1 MNKTGLFL
9 LSIVFLI
16 AGCATPAYKEVFKD
30 EPAYNSRQFPV
41 NKDILHKA
49 ALRAICARN
58 FIIEKEERGKGF
70 ILAKRSFQRG
80 KRTIILVLQANSS
93 FDEAEKTTLYLN
105 AMETT
110 ERYYVA
116 DHTRF
121 FLWLIPLPGG
131 GGKEGTS
138 IKEGERIVE
147 DKTFYENFFVE
158 IEKEIKKSKPAESL
172 GEGEK
177 GIDAGVQAPEV
188 GKNAIQETPPQEETL
203 PAEENVTNSSQE
215 ISESAEP

>member
-1 MNKTGLFL
+1 MRKTWLFL
-9 LSIVFLI
+9 LLTVFLS
-16 AGCATPAYKEVFKD
+16 AGCATPAYKEVFRDK
-30 EPAYNSRQFPV
+30 PAYNSRQFPV
-41 NKDILHKA
+41 NKDILHRA
-49 ALRAICARN
+49 ALRAVCARN
-58 FIIEKEERGKGF
+58 FIIEKEDSEKGF

-80 KRTIILVLQANSS
+80 RRTIVLVLQANAS
-93 FDEAEKTTLYLN
+93 FDEAERTTLYLN

-116 DHTRF
+116 DRTRF

-158 IEKEIKKSKPAESL
+158 IEKEIKKLMPVERP
-172 GEGEK
+172 GENEK
-177 GIDAGVQAPEV
+177 RE
-188 GKNAIQETPPQEETL
+188 
-203 PAEENVTNSSQE
+203 
-215 ISESAEP
+215 

>member
-9 LSIVFLI
+9 LAIVFLI
-16 AGCATPAYKEVFKD
+16 AGCSTPAYKEVFKD
-30 EPAYNSRQFPV
+30 KPAYNSKQFLA
-41 NKDILHKA
+41 NRDILHQA
-49 ALRAICARN
+49 TLRAICARN
-58 FIIEKEERGKGF
+58 FIIEKEDPEKGL

-80 KRTIILVLQANSS
+80 RRTIILVLQANAS
-93 FDEAEKTTLYLN
+93 FDAAKRTTLYLN

-121 FLWLIPLPGG
+121 FLWLVPLPGG
-131 GGKEGTS
+131 GGKEGSS

-158 IEKEIKKSKPAESL
+158 IEKEIKKLMPAENL
-172 GEGEK
+172 GESEK
-177 GIDAGVQAPEV
+177 GQ
-188 GKNAIQETPPQEETL
+188 
-203 PAEENVTNSSQE
+203 
-215 ISESAEP
+215 